1 MLRRFFI
8 TLPCFV
14 SLLGAS
20 PVAEGLSTDVG
31 LLRGDLS
38 ATTLSAPGEH
48 WEQVLDLGPAFRA
61 DAADPV
67 VLEIDEVHQARGQA
81 FLYTVFVEDQ
91 PVYVRTFQ
99 ELLAAPCTVMVAF
112 DRKHVG
118 DPRAVRVRLTRGEGG
133 AVSITRVR
141 AHGDF
146 YAQARAQGLE
156 QPMGVY
162 DYVDLDFSRAASV
175 RTRYPDGQ
183 RLRSGVMFG
192 FQYLDRGR
200 AELAADLD
208 QALAIV
214 ASQRLPFAVM
224 FSRWW
229 SHTATSSDG
238 QGGNYGDLVYNQ
250 ITWDPESQALA
261 LTTPNEWGNTPWP
274 SMQHEGAN
282 RAAQAQLTAATRHL
296 ADRHALLSAAQPGG
310 LPPAAF
316 VMEWGSGYWN
326 LADMSRRVRDAAQ
339 ADGVRLSV
347 DDGLDARE
355 IAWMQRSIATYNH
368 ELAQAYVAGL
378 GSDPIAVPS
387 DATVPPDQ
395 QLAQAIFTHCL
406 HGIIYPSYD
415 DRLPGWVGGVGP
427 LMWPSSEMYEF
438 TDDRHYRYSLS
449 QGRLAC
455 VNLEMTMLKDHAFR
469 DYLGRAYALGMDFL
483 VMFNPDKVN
492 YSVSEQIAH
501 VDRLNDQPC
510 PPLPIYRRHVFDINY
525 LRDAQAGEPAIPPTG
540 VKHQA
545 LFWVPADKKSHGFVR
560 QSNPGE
566 PGRIEFVLRDPQAFA
581 TGLRLEVEAR
591 AQSGTVSVWAGPTPD
606 RLTRVATLAD
616 GQPIDWF
623 NRHTHHEVNLDSVA
637 RGQGQVAVELRIEGA
652 KVASSVRAVRAFLPW
667 PVEAGPVGFRPDT
680 YGERRLQNRWIQA
693 RVVVQRLREAYERKA
708 GIATEATLNQA
719 ARLENEG
726 RLGEAARLLSADMS
740 RTLPSSFVVKGG
752 ERRLQNRWIQ
762 ARVVVQR
769 LREAYER
776 KSGIATEATLNQAA
790 RLENEG
796 RLGEAA
802 RLLSADMS
810 RTLPARFTVKEGG
823 RLDPL
828 PLEVRVPGMTAVL
841 TVLESSQHRLR
852 LRAAATTAG
861 ELELRSTDSVGR
873 QGTVSVESDGTQVI
887 TWGAGEGAS
896 SAWIRL
902 PVAALGPVRPLVHG
916 PEVVARISQVEA
928 DALWVEIPGL
938 PLGSADPERIQ
949 VPLAAGWTSTRTPA
963 ESAPVAVSASGH
975 PQPWDRARLQLNEKG
990 EVLAVAAEFGLVEGK
1005 ITRYEPPDLTQLNP
1019 HNGRLTLDNG
1029 LVYEFSFAKD
1039 HTHLDLPPLKGLA
1052 LEYRL
1057 PQLAEALKPGLP
1069 VRIHYAPPV
1078 HTGASR
1084 RIVRLEALP
1093 H

>member
-1 MLRRFFI
+1 MFRRI
-8 TLPCFV
+8 CLTLPCVV
-14 SLLGAS
+14 SLLSAS
-20 PVAEGLSTDVG
+20 PVAEGLNTDVG
-31 LLRGDLS
+31 LLRGQLA
-38 ATTLSAPGEH
+38 ATTLSAPGEQ
-48 WEQVLDLGPAFRA
+48 WEQVLDLGPGYRA

-67 VLEIDEVHQARGQA
+67 VLEIEEVHQARPQA
-81 FLYTVFVEDQ
+81 FLYTVYVEDR

-99 ELLAAPCTVMVAF
+99 ELIAAPCTAMVAF
-112 DRKHVG
+112 DRKHVR
-118 DPRAVRVRLTRGEGG
+118 DPRAVRVRIVRGEGG

-146 YAQARAQGLE
+146 YAQARAQRLD

-162 DYVDLDFSRAASV
+162 DYVDRDFARAASV

-192 FQYLDRGR
+192 LAYLDRGR

-208 QALAIV
+208 QALASV

-229 SHTATSSDG
+229 GHTATSSDG

-250 ITWDPESQALA
+250 ITWDPTKRSLG
-261 LTTPNEWGNTPWP
+261 LTTPNQWGNTPWP
-274 SMQHEGAN
+274 SMRHEGAN
-282 RAAQAQLTAATRHL
+282 RAAQEQLTAATRHF
-296 ADRHALLSAAQPGG
+296 ADRHALLSAAQSGG
-310 LPPAAF
+310 LPPTAF

-326 LADMSRRVRDAAQ
+326 LADMSRRVLDAAQ
-339 ADGVRLSV
+339 ADGVTLSLA
-347 DDGLDARE
+347 DGLDTRE

-368 ELAQAYVAGL
+368 ELAQAYVSGL
-378 GSDPIAVPS
+378 GSDPIAVRS
-387 DATVPPDQ
+387 DGAVLPDQ
-395 QLAQAIFTHCL
+395 QLAQAVFTHCL
-406 HGIIYPSYD
+406 HGLLFPSYD

-455 VNLEMTMLKDHAFR
+455 VNLEMTMLKEEAFR
-469 DYLGRAYALGMDFL
+469 NYLGRAYALGMDFL
-483 VMFNPDKVN
+483 VMFNPEKVK
-492 YSVSEQIAH
+492 YSVSDQIAH
-501 VDRLNDQPC
+501 ADRLNNQPC
-510 PPLPIYRRHVFDINY
+510 PPLPVYRRHVLDVNY
-525 LRDAQAGEPAIPPTG
+525 LRDAQVGSHGIPPTG
-540 VKHQA
+540 LKHQA
-545 LFWVPADKKSHGFVR
+545 LSWVPADKKSNGFVR

-581 TGLRLEVEAR
+581 NGLRLEVEAR
-591 AQSGTVSVWAGPTPD
+591 AQSGTVSVWAGPTSD
-606 RLTRVATLAD
+606 RLTRVARLAD

-667 PVEAGPVGFRPDT
+667 PVEAGAVGFRPDT
-680 YGERRLQNRWIQA
+680 YGEKRLQNRWIQA
-693 RVVVQRLREAYERKA
+693 RVVVQRLREAYTRKA
-708 GIATEATLNQA
+708 GVATDSTLDQA
-719 ARLENEG
+719 ERLESEG
-726 RLGEAARLLSADMS
+726 RLGEAAGLLS
-740 RTLPSSFVVKGG
+740 
-752 ERRLQNRWIQ
+752 
-762 ARVVVQR
+762 
-769 LREAYER
+769 
-776 KSGIATEATLNQAA
+776 
-790 RLENEG
+790 
-796 RLGEAA
+796 
-802 RLLSADMS
+802 SAIS
-810 RTLPARFTVKEGG
+810 RTLPARFTVKDGG

-828 PLEVRVPGMTAVL
+828 PLEVRAPGMTAVL

-861 ELELRSTDSVGR
+861 KLELRSTDSAGR

-887 TWGAGEGAS
+887 TWGAVEGAS

-916 PEVVARISQVEA
+916 PEVVARISQVDA

-938 PLGSADPERIQ
+938 PVGSADCERIR
-949 VPLAAGWTSTRTPA
+949 VPLAAGWTGTRAPA
-963 ESAPVAVSASGH
+963 DSAPGAAPVSGR
-975 PQPWDRARLQLNEKG
+975 PQPWDRARLHLNEKG

-1019 HNGRLTLDNG
+1019 HNGRLTLANG
-1029 LVYEFSFAKD
+1029 LVFEFSFAKD

-1052 LEYRL
+1052 LGYRL
-1057 PQLAEALKPGLP
+1057 PQLAEALQPGRA
-1069 VRIHYAPPV
+1069 VRVHYAPPV
-1078 HTGASR
+1078 HPGASR
-1084 RIVRLEALP
+1084 RIVRLEAA
-1093 H
+1093 HN